1 MSNLGV
7 FIKKFSVP
15 AIFLFL
21 SFYLLKVYDSSSQD
35 SSFLFAAIMMFVAAV
50 LNLLFSFGVLS
61 NKIVSVLG
69 YAAGL
74 CAIYSIYL
82 SYKSVSD
89 SAAYIKNYNNCKALS
104 VSNLSDIRG
113 VQKAYREKHG
123 TYAPDW
129 KTFLDYL
136 KNGTVPE
143 VLSEGSVPSRKI
155 TTAERDFLYGD
166 NRPIDEKMS
175 STEAWLLSKCMDKDI
190 FPKNRKFECPED
202 LVGFVRDTV
211 QVSLLKTRFI
221 DNASYVASREKS
233 GFSVFNPDS
242 LIYIPYTG
250 GKQKWSIKTLD
261 SVSVGGTDKKPTIR
275 VFGQMPFAKLQGT
288 TNEFISFG
296 KLNLDEIS
304 GSWEEE

>member
-7 FIKKFSVP
+7 FIKKLSVP
-15 AIFLFL
+15 VIFLFV
-21 SFYLLKVYDSSSQD
+21 SFLMIKTYYTESQD

-61 NKIVSVLG
+61 NKIVIILG

-74 CAIYSIYL
+74 LAIISCLLTYQ
-82 SYKSVSD
+82 SVSD
-89 SAAYIKNYNNCKALS
+89 SVIYQNNYKKCKALS
-104 VSNLSDIRG
+104 VSNLSDIRSI
-113 VQKAYREKHG
+113 QKAYREKHG
-123 TYAPDW
+123 VYAPDW
-129 KTFLDYL
+129 KTFLDYV

-175 STEAWLLSKCMDKDI
+175 STEAWLLSKCMDKDL
-190 FPKNRKFECPED
+190 FPKNKKFECPED

-211 QVSLLKTRFI
+211 QVSLLKTRFT

-242 LIYIPYTG
+242 LIYIPFTG
-250 GKQKWSIKTLD
+250 GKKKWKIETLD
-261 SVSVGGTDKKPTIR
+261 SVAVGGTEKKPTIK
-275 VFGQMPFAKLQGT
+275 VSGQMPFAKLQGT

>member
-1 MSNLGV
+1 
-7 FIKKFSVP
+7 
-15 AIFLFL
+15 
-21 SFYLLKVYDSSSQD
+21 
-35 SSFLFAAIMMFVAAV
+35 MFVAAV

-61 NKIVSVLG
+61 NKIVNLLG
-69 YAAGL
+69 YVAGF
-74 CAIYSIYL
+74 CAIVSIYL

-89 SAAYIKNYNNCKALS
+89 SATYIKNYNKCKALS
-104 VSNLSDIRG
+104 VSNLSDIRSI
-113 VQKAYREKHG
+113 QKAYREKHG
-123 TYAPDW
+123 VYAPDW

-175 STEAWLLSKCMDKDI
+175 STEAWLLSKCMDKNL
-190 FPKNRKFECPED
+190 FPKNSKFECPED

-211 QVSLLKTRFI
+211 QVSLIKTRFT

-242 LIYIPYTG
+242 LIYIPFTG
-250 GKQKWSIKTLD
+250 GKKKWKIETLD
-261 SVSVGGTDKKPTIR
+261 SVSVGGTEKKPTIK
-275 VFGQMPFAKLQGT
+275 VSGQMPFAKLQGSSEIE
-288 TNEFISFG
+288 TNGPPILPKRAST
-296 KLNLDEIS
+296 LLQN
-304 GSWEEE
+304 